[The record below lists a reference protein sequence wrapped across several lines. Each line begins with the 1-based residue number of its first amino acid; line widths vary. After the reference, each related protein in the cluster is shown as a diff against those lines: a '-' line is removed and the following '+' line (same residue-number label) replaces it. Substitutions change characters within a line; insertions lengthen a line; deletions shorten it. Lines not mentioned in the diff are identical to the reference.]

1 MWKHRK
7 WMPTNIYSSCCR
19 YLNTP
24 PKGLLFGYPF
34 INTASYELRI
44 AFLAFI
50 IVDVKS
56 QMPIA
61 YQAANVE
68 TGWYPWWEKNNF
80 FRSEDPRNS
89 TTERFSMVLPRKL
102 EY

>member
-1 MWKHRK
+1 MS
-7 WMPTNIYSSCCR
+7 TNIYSSCRR

-24 PKGLLFGYPF
+24 PKGSPFGF
-34 INTASYELRI
+34 VNTAAYELRI
-44 AFLAFI
+44 AFLALLI
-50 IVDVKS
+50 DVKS

-61 YQAANVE
+61 YQAASVE

-80 FRSEDPRNS
+80 FRSEDTRNS